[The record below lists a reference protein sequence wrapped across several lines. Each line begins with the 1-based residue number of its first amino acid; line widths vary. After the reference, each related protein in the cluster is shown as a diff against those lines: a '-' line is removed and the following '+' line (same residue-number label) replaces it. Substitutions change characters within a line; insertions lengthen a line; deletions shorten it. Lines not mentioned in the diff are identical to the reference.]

1 VHSTTL
7 TEEAAERLRRGVT
20 WARREDIVRTDGELE
35 PGETTILRD
44 PAGGALGLGDVD
56 LEAQP
61 PIRRIALPDED
72 PQGVVARHL
81 RTAMERR
88 LALVDDPRYCRLV
101 HDDADGLP
109 GLIIDR
115 YERHYVVQ
123 ALTRAMEARAPA
135 VARNLMEVSGAE
147 SILLRRDG
155 PARARAGLPLARPHV
170 LLGTP
175 PRWTRVLE
183 LGARITTDLFEG
195 PSVGYPY
202 MLRETR
208 RMLQRLCGGA
218 RVLDVNGGIGHLF
231 IHAGRSG
238 AKQILAFTAD
248 EGEAELARENVEANG
263 LLSRVAVHAGTSPQV
278 LAGVDDHF
286 DVVLVDARELDAGA
300 LSRMLRAAMRLT
312 RHRGRLVVAA
322 SHPALPPGTFEPT
335 IAEAAER
342 QGRICVRLVQ
352 RSAPEDFPVL
362 ISPSMG
368 ESLTAFALE
377 VI

>member
-1 VHSTTL
+1 MHSTTL

-20 WARREDIVRTDGELE
+20 WARREDIVRIDGDPE
-35 PGETTILRD
+35 PGEPTLLQD
-44 PAGGALGLGDVD
+44 PEGGALGLGDVD

-61 PIRRIALPDED
+61 PVRRIAMPNED
-72 PQGVVARHL
+72 LLGVIPRRVRMAL
-81 RTAMERR
+81 ERR

-109 GLIIDR
+109 GLVIDR
-115 YERHYVVQ
+115 YERHYVMQ
-123 ALTRAMEARAPA
+123 ALTRAMEARAQS
-135 VARNLMEVSGAE
+135 VARTLVEVTGAE

-155 PARARAGLPLARPHV
+155 PARERAGLPIERPHV
-170 LLGTP
+170 VVGTP

-202 MLRETR
+202 VLRETR
-208 RMLQRLCGGA
+208 RMVQRLSGGA
-218 RVLDVNGGIGHLF
+218 RVLDVNCGVGHLF
-231 IHAGRSG
+231 VHAGRSG

-248 EGEAELARENVEANG
+248 EAEAELARENVEANG
-263 LLSRVAVHAGTSPQV
+263 LLNRVAVHAGTAPQV

-286 DVVLVDARELDAGA
+286 DLVLVDARELDAGA
-300 LSRMLRAAMRLT
+300 LSRLLRAAMRLT
-312 RHRGRLVVAA
+312 RHRGCLVVAA

-342 QGRICVRLVQ
+342 QGRTCVRLVQ

-377 VI
+377 VG